1 MRGGGFADGECGMH
15 AWQTGVEVMR
25 VCEGGMHARGPT
37 RLFGGKPDRVLFF
50 LTAYMV
56 ES

>member
-1 MRGGGFADGECGMH
+1 MVNAACMH
-15 AWQTGVEVMR
+15 GKLEWR
-25 VCEGGMHARGPT
+25 SCVCVRGGMHARGPT